1 MPICR
6 AHFHGSSTQS
16 TSCSVV
22 TELFLLQKSATTW
35 SKSCSGL
42 NGKSWLWFASS
53 LTVGCI
59 AVNWLSPWWTWSCAI
74 WWQRMSRKPFK
85 WWLSSPSSSSLL
97 MERLRKWL
105 VLIDSL
111 DTRPQC
117 GIRLKMELV
126 NSVTGPPTLSQ
137 KTNAG
142 VVNLL
147 HQFDGNLRRSLVAST
162 NLPDEDKTA
171 IIDTLKCVA
180 TQMRNSLQPL
190 LSSVTDAVEAILLTM
205 HEEDF
210 AA

>member
-1 MPICR
+1 
-6 AHFHGSSTQS
+6 
-16 TSCSVV
+16 
-22 TELFLLQKSATTW
+22 
-35 SKSCSGL
+35 
-42 NGKSWLWFASS
+42 
-53 LTVGCI
+53 
-59 AVNWLSPWWTWSCAI
+59 
-74 WWQRMSRKPFK
+74 
-85 WWLSSPSSSSLL
+85 
-97 MERLRKWL
+97 
-105 VLIDSL
+105 
-111 DTRPQC
+111 
-117 GIRLKMELV
+117 MELV